1 MKRLHKD
8 KNFSEKR
15 DKRASEVFKKFN
27 KTEKFIEISKE
38 AGKRGKIYLIN
49 YNKSEKARKKS
60 SEVAH
65 KKHVCHTCEKIVIGG
80 FGLYNHIQKEHP
92 TPVKCDSCGKLL
104 KNQKALASHKRYCKN
119 HKIVSIK
126 KIKSPN
132 TPVYCLTIPEYSN
145 FALTSGV
152 FVHNCGMC
160 AVKTSLT
167 NIDNK
172 HLKKIM
178 TKIRNRIPLGHKWH
192 KDKQKLP
199 ENIEKPA
206 GHVTEREFNKIPYQL
221 GTLGGGNHFIEI
233 QKDKSNN
240 IWIMVHSGS
249 RNLGKQVAEYYNKLA
264 KEYNKNINS
273 DIPTKWD
280 LAYFPLDSK
289 QGQEYFKE
297 MQYCL
302 DFAKENRFKMIEF
315 IKKAILS
322 VFKCKFDTTINIHHN
337 YAVEETH
344 FNQKLII
351 HRKGATSAKKDEIG
365 IIPGSQGTPSYI
377 VKGKGNTQSF
387 MSCSHGC
394 GRKMGRRQA
403 QRELNLEKEIEF
415 LNKKGIIHSIR
426 NAKDLDEAP
435 SAYKDINT
443 VMEEQKDLVDIVTKL
458 EPLAVVKG

>member
-1 MKRLHKD
+1 MKTYNDGNIPILSWC
-8 KNFSEKR
+8 NNPE
-15 DKRASEVFKKFN
+15 
-27 KTEKFIEISKE
+27 KE
-38 AGKRGKIYLIN
+38 ALEQALNLANLPFAFKHICLMPD
-49 YNKSEKARKKS
+49 
-60 SEVAH
+60 AH
-65 KKHVCHTCEKIVIGG
+65 LGYGMPIGG
-80 FGLYNHIQKEHP
+80 VLA
-92 TPVKCDSCGKLL
+92 T
-104 KNQKALASHKRYCKN
+104 KNV
-119 HKIVSIK
+119 II
-126 KIKSPN
+126 PN
-132 TPVYCLTIPEYSN
+132 AV
-145 FALTSGV
+145 GV
-152 FVHNCGMC
+152 DIACGMC

-172 HLKKIM
+172 HLKKII

-249 RNLGKQVAEYYNKLA
+249 RNLGKQVADYYNKLA

-302 DFAKENRFKMIEF
+302 NFAKENRYKMIEF
-315 IKKAILS
+315 IKKAIQS

-403 QRELNLEKEIEF
+403 QRELNFEKEVEF

-435 SAYKDINT
+435 SAYKDIDT

>member
-1 MKRLHKD
+1 MKTYND
-8 KNFSEKR
+8 
-15 DKRASEVFKKFN
+15 
-27 KTEKFIEISKE
+27 
-38 AGKRGKIYLIN
+38 GKIPILSWCN
-49 YNKSEKARKKS
+49 NPEKEPLEQALNL
-60 SEVAH
+60 ANLPFAF
-65 KKHVCHTCEKIVIGG
+65 KHICLMPDTHLGYGMPIGG
-80 FGLYNHIQKEHP
+80 VLA
-92 TPVKCDSCGKLL
+92 T
-104 KNQKALASHKRYCKN
+104 KNV
-119 HKIVSIK
+119 II
-126 KIKSPN
+126 PN
-132 TPVYCLTIPEYSN
+132 AV
-145 FALTSGV
+145 GV
-152 FVHNCGMC
+152 DIACGMC

-172 HLKKIM
+172 HLKKII

-249 RNLGKQVAEYYNKLA
+249 RNLGKQVADYYNNLA

-273 DIPTKWD
+273 DIPAKWD
-280 LAYFPLDSK
+280 LAYFPFDSK

-302 DFAKENRFKMIEF
+302 DFAKENRYKMIEF
-315 IKKAILS
+315 IKKAIQS

-394 GRKMGRRQA
+394 GRKMGRRHA
-403 QRELNLEKEIEF
+403 QRELNFEKEVEF

-435 SAYKDINT
+435 SAYKDIDT